1 MVDASD
7 PAADAPRRVAFVIT
21 RSDAVG
27 GAQLH
32 VQLLARALIDA
43 GHSAH
48 VFVGGDGPWCRWLD
62 DADVPFTSLRHLQ
75 NAVRPWI
82 DGPAYLEVLEALR
95 AFSPDLVSTHSTKA
109 GWLGRVAAR
118 QLGVSIVHTQHGQLF
133 SYGVM
138 TAPRRV
144 VRLAERVSARGC
156 GAIIFVSHYDRRVG
170 LHHGIGLPHQHAV
183 VHNAIPDNDLRGEP
197 GGDEPRV
204 LMVARLA
211 RPKDPVLALEAFAR
225 IKAHPWHF
233 TIVGDGPM
241 RADVEARIDAL
252 GLRARVTMAGTVDDV
267 PERLAASQVFLLASR
282 REGFPI
288 SVLEAMRAGLPVV
301 TTDAGGVSEA
311 VLDGVTGFVT
321 PRDDATAL
329 AAALESLVTDDALR
343 RRMGNAGRARFLTEF
358 AYQTH
363 VHRIWAVYRRAMRE
377 SP

>member
-1 MVDASD
+1 MVDVLD

-43 GHSAH
+43 GHAAH
-48 VFVGGDGPWCRWLD
+48 VFVGGNGPWCRWLD
-62 DADVPFTSLRHLQ
+62 DAEVPYTSLRHLQ

-82 DGPAYLEVLEALR
+82 DGPAYLEVLAALR
-95 AFSPDLVSTHSTKA
+95 EFSADLVSTHSTKA
-109 GWLGRVAAR
+109 GWLGRAAAR
-118 QLGVSIVHTQHGQLF
+118 QLGLSIVHTQHGQLF
-133 SYGVM
+133 SYGAM

-144 VRLAERVSARGC
+144 VRLAERVSARAC

-183 VHNAIPDNDLRGEP
+183 VHNAIPDNDLQGDP
-197 GGDEPRV
+197 GAEVPRV

-211 RPKDPVLALEAFAR
+211 RPKDPVLAVEAFAR
-225 IKAHPWHF
+225 IAAYPWHF

-241 RADVEARIDAL
+241 RAEVESRVDVL
-252 GLRARVTMAGTVDDV
+252 GLRERITMAGTVDDV
-267 PERLAASQVFLLASR
+267 PQRLAASQVFLLASR

-311 VLDGVTGFVT
+311 VVDGETGFVT
-321 PRDDATAL
+321 PRDDASAL
-329 AAALESLVTDDALR
+329 ARALESVVTDAALR
-343 RRMGNAGRARFLTEF
+343 QRMGDAGRARFLTEF
-358 AYQTH
+358 AYDRH
-363 VHRIWAVYRRAMRE
+363 VQRVWAVYRRAMRE
-377 SP
+377 TP